1 MRIIGRK
8 CQFFVRVRYACHQ
21 LGTVRHLNIRHVITQ
36 RKPSEVTNIERSFPK
51 KTVVHRHP
59 RKEATVPHSDP
70 SDERT
75 SAALQHHKRLDRISV
90 NKWRSNLILPPDAYW
105 QKWENAL
112 KPSDAGGLDTALMFV
127 DRWKDALPK
136 SSFRVRRHEFSN
148 TGSIF
153 ECTSHVS
160 LALLGVR
167 TVVSYGY
174 NKQEAFDNQHIAR
187 VSQLY
192 QLGELDTIYR
202 GTIESRKL
210 IGLYEYAT
218 KYGLF
223 PRFDV
228 RMFDNQ
234 PDAQYQITLAVPK
247 WNVKA
252 VSTAPTY
259 IEALATVIKTY
270 RNSVKKDDVRIPLTP
285 EATSARLEHLSFMT
299 ANRALRFLTEKLQPS
314 DFRRWT
320 KKFDTPGPQWAYR
333 IAVEGCYN
341 PEIPMLRK
349 RDAHFIG
356 TITAVVR
363 ILQRFG
369 FELIDGFGEHLEAAK
384 TDAVKSEPSGGE
396 EEVEIADQS
405 HESSFEQGTSDQIL
419 AQATTPMSEEMS
431 ENSSGDMTGTATQV
445 SEAKS

>member
-1 MRIIGRK
+1 
-8 CQFFVRVRYACHQ
+8 
-21 LGTVRHLNIRHVITQ
+21 
-36 RKPSEVTNIERSFPK
+36 
-51 KTVVHRHP
+51 
-59 RKEATVPHSDP
+59 
-70 SDERT
+70 
-75 SAALQHHKRLDRISV
+75 LDCINV
-90 NKWRSNLILPPDAYW
+90 NKWRSDLVLPSDAYW
-105 QKWENAL
+105 KKWKNAL
-112 KPSDAGGLDTALMFV
+112 NPSDAGGLDTALMFV

-136 SSFRVRRHEFSN
+136 SSFRVKRHEFSN

-192 QLGELDTIYR
+192 QLGELDTIYK

-210 IGLYEYAT
+210 IGLYEWAA

-223 PRFDV
+223 PRFDF
-228 RMFDNQ
+228 RMSDNQ

-259 IEALATVIKTY
+259 IEALAAVIKTY
-270 RNSVKKDDVRIPLTP
+270 GNSLKKDGVRIPLTP
-285 EATSARLEHLSFMT
+285 EATSARLEHLSFTT

-320 KKFDTPGPQWAYR
+320 KKLDTPGPQWAYR

-341 PEIPMLRK
+341 PEIP
-349 RDAHFIG
+349 IG
-356 TITAVVR
+356 
-363 ILQRFG
+363 
-369 FELIDGFGEHLEAAK
+369 AA
-384 TDAVKSEPSGGE
+384 
-396 EEVEIADQS
+396 
-405 HESSFEQGTSDQIL
+405 L
-419 AQATTPMSEEMS
+419 AALW
-431 ENSSGDMTGTATQV
+431 V
-445 SEAKS
+445 

>member
-1 MRIIGRK
+1 MSSLRGS
-8 CQFFVRVRYACHQ
+8 
-21 LGTVRHLNIRHVITQ
+21 LL
-36 RKPSEVTNIERSFPK
+36 
-51 KTVVHRHP
+51 
-59 RKEATVPHSDP
+59 RKEATVPHSDAT
-70 SDERT
+70 DERT
-75 SAALQHHKRLDRISV
+75 LAALQHHKRLDCINV
-90 NKWRSNLILPPDAYW
+90 NKWRSDLVLPSDAYW
-105 QKWENAL
+105 KKWKNAL
-112 KPSDAGGLDTALMFV
+112 NPSDAGGLDTALMFV

-136 SSFRVRRHEFSN
+136 SSFRVKRHEFSN

-192 QLGELDTIYR
+192 QLGELDTIYK

-210 IGLYEYAT
+210 IGLYEWAA

-223 PRFDV
+223 PRFDF
-228 RMFDNQ
+228 RMSDNQ

-259 IEALATVIKTY
+259 IEALAAVIKTY
-270 RNSVKKDDVRIPLTP
+270 GNSLKKDGVRIPLTP
-285 EATSARLEHLSFMT
+285 EATSARLEHLSFTT

-320 KKFDTPGPQWAYR
+320 KKLDTPGPQWAYR

-363 ILQRFG
+363 LLQRFG
-369 FELIDGFGEHLEAAK
+369 FDLMDGFEEHLEAVK
-384 TDAVKSEPSGGE
+384 IDVVKSGSSSRE

-405 HESSFEQGTSDQIL
+405 HESSFEQGALDQVL
-419 AQATTPMSEEMS
+419 AQTATPMSEEMS
-431 ENSSGDMTGTATQV
+431 EDPSKDMAGTDTQV
-445 SEAKS
+445 N

>member
-1 MRIIGRK
+1 MSSLRGS
-8 CQFFVRVRYACHQ
+8 
-21 LGTVRHLNIRHVITQ
+21 LL
-36 RKPSEVTNIERSFPK
+36 
-51 KTVVHRHP
+51 
-59 RKEATVPHSDP
+59 RKEATVPHSDAT
-70 SDERT
+70 DERT
-75 SAALQHHKRLDRISV
+75 LAALQHHKRLDCINV
-90 NKWRSNLILPPDAYW
+90 NKWRSDLVLPSDAYW
-105 QKWENAL
+105 KKWKNAL
-112 KPSDAGGLDTALMFV
+112 NPSDAGGLDTALMFV

-136 SSFRVRRHEFSN
+136 SSFRVKRHEFSN

-192 QLGELDTIYR
+192 QLGELDTIYK

-210 IGLYEYAT
+210 IGLYEWAA

-223 PRFDV
+223 PRFDF
-228 RMFDNQ
+228 RMSDNQ

-259 IEALATVIKTY
+259 IEALAAVIKTY
-270 RNSVKKDDVRIPLTP
+270 GNSLKKDGVRIPLTP
-285 EATSARLEHLSFMT
+285 EATSARLEHLSFTT

-320 KKFDTPGPQWAYR
+320 KKLDTPGPQWAYR

-363 ILQRFG
+363 LLQRFG
-369 FELIDGFGEHLEAAK
+369 FDLMDGFEEHLEAVK
-384 TDAVKSEPSGGE
+384 IDVVKSGSSSRE

-405 HESSFEQGTSDQIL
+405 HESSFEQGALDQVL
-419 AQATTPMSEEMS
+419 AQTATPMSEEMS
-431 ENSSGDMTGTATQV
+431 EDPSKDMAGTDTQV
-445 SEAKS
+445 NEAKP

>member
-1 MRIIGRK
+1 
-8 CQFFVRVRYACHQ
+8 
-21 LGTVRHLNIRHVITQ
+21 
-36 RKPSEVTNIERSFPK
+36 
-51 KTVVHRHP
+51 
-59 RKEATVPHSDP
+59 
-70 SDERT
+70 
-75 SAALQHHKRLDRISV
+75 LDRISV
-90 NKWRSNLILPPDAYW
+90 NKWRSNLVLPPDDYW
-105 QKWENAL
+105 KKWKNAL
-112 KPSDAGGLDTALMFV
+112 NPGDAGGLDTALVFV

-136 SSFRVRRHEFSN
+136 SSFRIKRHEFSN

-153 ECTSHVS
+153 ECTSHAS

-174 NKQEAFDNQHIAR
+174 TKQEAFDNQHIAR

-192 QLGELDTIYR
+192 QLGELDTIYK

-210 IGLYEYAT
+210 IGLYEWAA

-223 PRFDV
+223 PRFDL
-228 RMFDNQ
+228 RMSDNQ

-247 WNVKA
+247 WNIKA

-259 IEALATVIKTY
+259 VEALAAVIKTY

-285 EATSARLEHLSFMT
+285 EATSARLEHLSFTT

-320 KKFDTPGPQWAYR
+320 KKLDTPGPQWAYR

-369 FELIDGFGEHLEAAK
+369 FELMDGFNEHLEA
-384 TDAVKSEPSGGE
+384 VKDDTARSRSSGGE
-396 EEVEIADQS
+396 EEAEIADQS
-405 HESSFEQGTSDQIL
+405 RESSFKQGASDQVL
-419 AQATTPMSEEMS
+419 AQAATPMSEDM
-431 ENSSGDMTGTATQV
+431 SGDPSEYRTGTV
-445 SEAKS
+445 IKGGEANP

>member
-192 QLGELDTIYR
+192 QLGELDTIYK

-210 IGLYEYAT
+210 IGLYEWAA

-223 PRFDV
+223 PRFDF
-228 RMFDNQ
+228 RMSDNQ

-259 IEALATVIKTY
+259 IEALAAVIKTY
-270 RNSVKKDDVRIPLTP
+270 GNSLKKDGVRIPLTP
-285 EATSARLEHLSFMT
+285 EATSARLEHLSFTT

-320 KKFDTPGPQWAYR
+320 KKLDTPGPQWAYR

-363 ILQRFG
+363 LLQRFG
-369 FELIDGFGEHLEAAK
+369 FDLMDGFEEHLEAVK
-384 TDAVKSEPSGGE
+384 IDVVKSGSSSRE

-405 HESSFEQGTSDQIL
+405 HESSFEQGALDQVL
-419 AQATTPMSEEMS
+419 AQTATPMSEEMS
-431 ENSSGDMTGTATQV
+431 EDPSKDMAGTDTQV
-445 SEAKS
+445 NEAKP